1 MNTVNE
7 DNAIDE
13 TISTTEVK
21 KEESFLSV
29 EVLSPKAV
37 VGIKPSRLGGSFWY
51 LEAVSF
57 CRSVVRVEWL
67 RGFRCL
73 DACSLVGG
81 AIWVGLGSV
90 ALLEE
95 LSVTH
100 YSRFTLGF
108 TTSCGSRCER
118 SASSSIHHVFCLLP
132 WCPCHYGSQH
142 CGTLAQI
149 QSFFYKLPRSW
160 HFITATNR
168 KGTKIIRWAWACN
181 PSPPSLLSDEW
192 DGRGVPPYPAEI
204 YCLKVKLKE

>member
-7 DNAIDE
+7 NNAIDE

-29 EVLSPKAV
+29 EVLSMKAV

-57 CRSVVRVEWL
+57 CRSVVGVEWL

-108 TTSCGSRCER
+108 TLVVQDV
-118 SASSSIHHVFCLLP
+118 SAQLPVPTTMSSAYC
-132 WCPCHYGSQH
+132 
-142 CGTLAQI
+142 
-149 QSFFYKLPRSW
+149 R
-160 HFITATNR
+160 
-168 KGTKIIRWAWACN
+168 
-181 PSPPSLLSDEW
+181 D
-192 DGRGVPPYPAEI
+192 VPAIMDPNIVEP
-204 YCLKVKLKE
+204 